1 MACLQ
6 VRPDVDRLFAGPVR
20 RALLD
25 EGIPAFARV
34 LGQPEAR
41 MIGGDRDV
49 ELDHVGV
56 PPFVRLCQPR
66 SPHGACRCDPAAPGP
81 RDARGVGLLDVT
93 LRPGARRAYRD
104 RGERNVQVELKGRI
118 ALVTGASKGVGLAC
132 ARAFA
137 QVGATVVAVARDA
150 ARLEA
155 ARVALA
161 VDGVLNSAGAAKR
174 FAPAELGAAAFHQ
187 GMDAKIFSTI
197 HVLEPVTRAMAA
209 CGRGAAGSL
218 RACPAGRAD
227 SP

>member
-1 MACLQ
+1 M
-6 VRPDVDRLFAGPVR
+6 
-20 RALLD
+20 
-25 EGIPAFARV
+25 
-34 LGQPEAR
+34 
-41 MIGGDRDV
+41 
-49 ELDHVGV
+49 
-56 PPFVRLCQPR
+56 
-66 SPHGACRCDPAAPGP
+66 
-81 RDARGVGLLDVT
+81 
-93 LRPGARRAYRD
+93 
-104 RGERNVQVELKGRI
+104 QVELKGRI